1 MVADGIRP
9 RANSRSRTP
18 SETRSAVAH
27 APPPQPSLGCT
38 YTPFSPEWCLRR
50 GVAPLPSGER
60 SGPPDTVMFK
70 LLPPPRTSVESTQK
84 PRSQRTG
91 GQKRR
96 PLSRDLPCNRLFSF
110 MFRDLQSHEERQ
122 EILQRLAQNARRE
135 EIDAVKKRALSLA
148 STGGSGAADKCRSG
162 EAPGTF
168 TGEGDAAEKAK
179 KRIKT
184 TAAVPRADA
193 QTEAPTTRGQR
204 PDEATQEV
212 SYNVQEESSA
222 ASTCKEEDSE
232 AGADDGAR
240 RSEAGGGTQ
249 DGTSCRD
256 TGRKKFMATAT
267 MSASSSSSSACNGPS
282 SPGVLYS
289 FGFQCF
295 AVNKA
300 GDTLAAACTDTVHLY
315 HMATKTLHVS
325 LQLPA
330 PPSRACFCSE
340 AACAASSRLECACT
354 AAKKVAG
361 LRCGSLEGPRS
372 PSFLPIRS
380 LQFFDEDRLLLAV
393 TECGHLYVYFL
404 QHEPEPALL
413 AYVNLR
419 EVYEHAAGRLPFLSG
434 EVREAEGQVAA
445 CSGAVNKVETTGEG
459 PSTPVGFTAASEES
473 AERGNL
479 VSSVVVTAVEPLEV
493 RYPPAILTASHRSTD
508 AWRLSCAAAAV
519 AALRSEGSPRTAELH
534 HNEETESPDVAASAP
549 LPIAVPDGMH
559 AIPTSSGHLVLLVSY
574 TPERDVG
581 ADVADVLTRKRNCL
595 RAYTAPLV
603 LHFELRPS
611 LLLLRSLDMQR
622 CRRNRLLASPE
633 TTPPSP
639 QCTQLPCASASECFR
654 APSASSSA
662 SSASPDVPLAAE
674 NSLARKLLAGLPLRL
689 LPSPFPCCRAKIVW
703 NSTFTLLD
711 DTRTGRSQAAGKATG
726 EGAPLG
732 IVSSRL
738 GCRFPFCLFRVTV
751 PPEGSSEAQDEAE
764 KPPSIQSACQSSVLP
779 SSLSDSALSRTCISR
794 ACVSDSSV
802 SGTSEREG
810 GTESDTKPPGG
821 ISAVA
826 ASSASV
832 DTLET
837 GLSSAHVATDRVD
850 LTNGPATAGDV
861 DAEMEEATAASELR
875 KNIETARAA
884 SSVQT
889 PEQAAPQKAPGPVGR
904 LIALVAVCCPDGA
917 LVLVDWRQRR
927 EQVFALRRRTAKPL
941 EAGKTSDARIVWG
954 ATVVGMSAASAREV
968 SVRDD
973 GEVLL
978 LRCPDRLVVARLVFP
993 WSCSSRERQT
1003 LLRVHRDQQREQR
1016 QQFALHLQKQLLLL
1030 QQRGEGRCARGR
1042 GRARGRGCLGFRSR
1056 WLKKRGEDEEQLPDS
1071 DSEAETDDKKPEGN
1085 DLDGEPPDARES
1097 GEEAEKRTGV
1107 KAEGEQRGEK
1117 NEGMKEEEKR
1127 SKSDGGDTQGVSDL
1141 ERTGDR
1147 EAKEMTGTGDKQMSE
1162 TGVKEVEDV
1171 HAFVSGVEHSEIE
1184 NEEKEEDVKE
1194 PLDVQGSVERE
1205 HPFSGETCIEGPS
1218 GCSTE
1223 NGAASGLAGP
1233 SSETTVSVGSCGRK
1247 ACLSSDGS
1255 DSESADDE
1263 AEDDA
1268 GTLIIIQFIH
1278 MDCVQKESYTAL
1290 SPASGASVHK
1300 GLAAAAVD
1308 RNGLAALYFLDLAAV
1323 VAVEAKVLV
1332 LEAAKLSPFKQI
1344 QWVPDV
1350 SSTQF
1355 AGLAAMEAA
1364 PQAAA
1369 SRGFGDTPSKETLE
1383 APRGAKETLGD
1394 AVSPSVG
1401 RLSHGAKSA
1410 ASACSRWWADRRSG
1424 ARGPGGAQG
1433 RSWGSLSGGRPSGNF
1448 SCLVALEKKWGTL
1461 LFFYPRPTKV
1471 WWLLLP
1477 DFERLDGNREE
1488 VEAEDEFE
1496 KDSSKLAPWLR
1507 TGAVQ
1512 GDDGGPER
1520 QLQTLEKRRRKTD
1533 SRETFLTRDAADHN
1547 AASEKVSAAVSLAPP
1562 PASSSFL
1569 PLRVG
1574 CDPSVLLPWPAY
1586 PFYSPLSSI
1595 RSSRSPLAN
1604 AFSGSLGRPEQT
1616 PGRLVAG
1623 AEASEAVAR
1632 EALSHALHA
1641 LRLQG
1646 SSRLHDNSVVPAGS
1660 CQMREG
1666 KEQELDIAER
1676 ALRLAAAAEAAID
1689 DVLMS
1694 ILKLSPTC
1702 DSDSSFL
1709 GHHPLARELLD
1720 SLNCM
1725 RSFGESSARAKAAA
1739 SDTGRAG
1746 SLGTT
1751 ARGRGGFFSRDKE
1764 GREKTEIDAG
1774 GTRCE
1779 WLTDGVSL
1787 VEKQRRWADQRRR
1800 REAPENELSEKR
1812 GRCSAEPRGVDLPTI
1827 YRERMRRSR
1836 EVFCAMA
1843 NARDCVWKTY
1853 AAAEESKQNP

>member
-1 MVADGIRP
+1 MVADGILP
-9 RANSRSRTP
+9 RANSRSRAP
-18 SETRSAVAH
+18 SETQSAVAH

-38 YTPFSPEWCLRR
+38 YNTPFSPEWCLRR

-70 LLPPPRTSVESTQK
+70 LLPPPRTTVESTQK
-84 PRSQRTG
+84 ARSQRTG

-96 PLSRDLPCNRLFSF
+96 PLSRDSPCNRLFPF
-110 MFRDLQSHEERQ
+110 MFRDLHSHEERQ
-122 EILQRLAQNARRE
+122 EILQRLTQNARRE
-135 EIDAVKKRALSLA
+135 ETDAVKMCALSLA
-148 STGGSGAADKCRSG
+148 SAGGSGAADRDRNG
-162 EAPGTF
+162 EAPGTS
-168 TGEGDAAEKAK
+168 TGEGDAAAKAT

-184 TAAVPRADA
+184 TAVVPRADA
-193 QTEAPTTRGQR
+193 ETNAPATSGQR
-204 PDEATQEV
+204 PEAATQEV
-212 SYNVQEESSA
+212 AYNVRQGSSA
-222 ASTCKEEDSE
+222 ASACKEEDSGE
-232 AGADDGAR
+232 AGADDAAR

-249 DGTSCRD
+249 NGASCRD
-256 TGRKKFMATAT
+256 TGRKKFVAPAA

-300 GDTLAAACTDTVHLY
+300 GDTLAAGCTDTVHLY

-325 LQLPA
+325 LQLPS
-330 PPSRACFCSE
+330 PPSHACVCSE
-340 AACAASSRLECACT
+340 AACAAPE
-354 AAKKVAG
+354 
-361 LRCGSLEGPRS
+361 LRCGSPESSRS
-372 PSFLPIRS
+372 PSLLAIRS
-380 LQFFDEDRLLLAV
+380 LQFFDEDRLLLAL

-419 EVYEHAAGRLPFLSG
+419 EVYEHAAGRLHFLSG
-434 EVREAEGQVAA
+434 EARETEDQVAA
-445 CSGAVNKVETTGEG
+445 CSGAVNKAETTGEE
-459 PSTPVGFTAASEES
+459 PSRPVGSKAASEETT
-473 AERGNL
+473 EPGNL
-479 VSSVVVTAVEPLEV
+479 VSSVGVTAVEPLEV

-519 AALRSEGSPRTAELH
+519 AALRSEGSPRTAESRPDAG
-534 HNEETESPDVAASAP
+534 TESPDVAACGP
-549 LPIAVPDGMH
+549 LPVAVPDGMR

-574 TPERDVG
+574 TPEKDVG
-581 ADVADVLTRKRNCL
+581 ADGADVLTRKRNCL

-611 LLLLRSLDMQR
+611 LLLLRSLDIQR
-622 CRRNRLLASPE
+622 CRRKKLLASPE

-639 QCTQLPCASASECFR
+639 QCTQLPCASAS
-654 APSASSSA
+654 SVSSA
-662 SSASPDVPLAAE
+662 SSASPVVPLAGE
-674 NSLARKLLAGLPLRL
+674 NSLARNLLAGLPLRL

-711 DTRTGRSQAAGKATG
+711 DSRTGRSQAAGKTTG

-732 IVSSRL
+732 LVSSRL
-738 GCRFPFCLFRVTV
+738 ECRFPFCLFRVVV

-764 KPPSIQSACQSSVLP
+764 KPPSIQSAHQSSGLP
-779 SSLSDSALSRTCISR
+779 SSLPDTALSRTLVPR
-794 ACVSDSSV
+794 ACVSDRLVSS
-802 SGTSEREG
+802 TSESAA
-810 GTESDTKPPGG
+810 GTETETKPPGG

-832 DTLET
+832 EALET
-837 GLSSAHVATDRVD
+837 GLSSVNAVTERGDATHD
-850 LTNGPATAGDV
+850 LAAAGDV
-861 DAEMEEATAASELR
+861 EVEMEEATAANELR

-889 PEQAAPQKAPGPVGR
+889 PEQTGPQKAPGPVGR
-904 LIALVAVCCPDGA
+904 LIALVAVCCPDGT

-927 EQVFALRRRTAKPL
+927 EQVFALRRGTAKPL
-941 EAGKTSDARIVWG
+941 EAGKTPGARIIWG

-1030 QQRGEGRCARGR
+1030 QQRGEARCARGR
-1042 GRARGRGCLGFRSR
+1042 GRGRGRGCLAFRSR

-1071 DSEAETDDKKPEGN
+1071 DSEAETENKKPEGN
-1085 DLDGEPPDARES
+1085 DLDDEPPNAREG

-1107 KAEGEQRGEK
+1107 EAEGEQKEEK
-1117 NEGMKEEEKR
+1117 KEEKKERMKEGGTR
-1127 SKSDGGDTQGVSDL
+1127 SKGDGGDMQDVSDL

-1147 EAKEMTGTGDKQMSE
+1147 EAKEMTGTRDEQMSE
-1162 TGVKEVEDV
+1162 AGDKGVEDV
-1171 HAFVSGVEHSEIE
+1171 HAIVSGVEHSEIKD
-1184 NEEKEEDVKE
+1184 EEKEEDVQKE
-1194 PLDVQGSVERE
+1194 TLAVQGFAERE
-1205 HPFSGETCIEGPS
+1205 HPFSGETRTEGAS
-1218 GCSTE
+1218 GRPTE
-1223 NGAASGLAGP
+1223 NGATSGLAGP
-1233 SSETTVSVGSCGRK
+1233 SETPVSAESCGRK

-1255 DSESADDE
+1255 DSESADDD

-1308 RNGLAALYFLDLAAV
+1308 RNGLAALYFLDLSAV

-1350 SSTQF
+1350 SSTQL

-1364 PQAAA
+1364 PQAAT
-1369 SRGFGDTPSKETLE
+1369 SPGVGDTPPKETLE
-1383 APRGAKETLGD
+1383 GPCGAKETLGD
-1394 AVSPSVG
+1394 TVSPGVG
-1401 RLSHGAKSA
+1401 RLSV
-1410 ASACSRWWADRRSG
+1410 ASACSRWWADRGSG
-1424 ARGPGGAQG
+1424 GRGPGGAQG
-1433 RSWGSLSGGRPSGNF
+1433 RSWGSLSGGRPAGNF

-1461 LFFYPRPTKV
+1461 LFFYPRRTKV

-1507 TGAVQ
+1507 KGAVQ
-1512 GDDGGPER
+1512 GDDGGPEW
-1520 QLQTLEKRRRKTD
+1520 QLQTLEKRERKTD
-1533 SRETFLTRDAADHN
+1533 SRETLLTRDAADQN
-1547 AASEKVSAAVSLAPP
+1547 AASEKISTVVSLAPP

-1574 CDPSVLLPWPAY
+1574 CNPSLLLPSPAY
-1586 PFYSPLSSI
+1586 PFYSPLFSVRSR
-1595 RSSRSPLAN
+1595 RSSLAN
-1604 AFSGSLGRPEQT
+1604 VLPGSLGRPDQT
-1616 PGRLVAG
+1616 PGRLLAG
-1623 AEASEAVAR
+1623 AEASEAAAH
-1632 EALSHALHA
+1632 EALSRALHA
-1641 LRLQG
+1641 LRVQG
-1646 SSRLHDNSVVPAGS
+1646 SSRLHDDSVLPAGS
-1660 CQMREG
+1660 CQVREG

-1676 ALRLAAAAEAAID
+1676 AVRLAAAAETALD
-1689 DVLMS
+1689 NVLMS

-1702 DSDSSFL
+1702 EDDSSLL
-1709 GHHPLARELLD
+1709 GHHPLARELLE

-1725 RSFGESSARAKAAA
+1725 HSFGESSARSNAVA
-1739 SDTGRAG
+1739 SETGRAG
-1746 SLGTT
+1746 GLGTT
-1751 ARGRGGFFSRDKE
+1751 ASECGRFFSRDKQGGE
-1764 GREKTEIDAG
+1764 TAEIDAG

-1779 WLTDGVSL
+1779 WLTDSVSL
-1787 VEKQRRWADQRRR
+1787 LEKQRRLADQRRR
-1800 REAPENELSEKR
+1800 EKAPESELSEKR
-1812 GRCSAEPRGVDLPTI
+1812 GRCLAEPRGVDLPAI

-1843 NARDCVWKTY
+1843 NARDCIWKTY